1 MKVLLVGSGSMS
13 KEYAKVLK
21 HLKIDFNVIGN
32 TIDSCKNFE
41 KELSLPAIH
50 GGLKKFLN
58 QKNLGLYSHA
68 INAVNV
74 EYLKETT
81 INLIEKGIKTIL
93 IEKPGSVHFSELDE
107 ISNIAEGE
115 KSDIYIAYNRRFYSS
130 VEKMK
135 ELIYKDGG
143 ILSAHCEFTEWV
155 HKINPDNYPNDVV
168 NKWVIANSS
177 HVLDTMFF
185 LIGEPKILN
194 PMILGKSKVL
204 WHPTGSIFIGSG
216 ISHNNI
222 PFSYHSNWL
231 SSGRWSIEILTKNHR
246 LLLKPMEELK
256 IQKKGAIEIQ
266 DVVIDNAMDI
276 KFKPGIFNQVSN
288 FLNANYSSFCSIND
302 QKMRIK
308 DVYNKIANY

>member
-1 MKVLLVGSGSMS
+1 
-13 KEYAKVLK
+13 
-21 HLKIDFNVIGN
+21 
-32 TIDSCKNFE
+32 
-41 KELSLPAIH
+41 
-50 GGLKKFLN
+50 
-58 QKNLGLYSHA
+58 
-68 INAVNV
+68 
-74 EYLKETT
+74 
-81 INLIEKGIKTIL
+81 
-93 IEKPGSVHFSELDE
+93 
-107 ISNIAEGE
+107 
-115 KSDIYIAYNRRFYSS
+115 
-130 VEKMK
+130 
-135 ELIYKDGG
+135 
-143 ILSAHCEFTEWV
+143 
-155 HKINPDNYPNDVV
+155 
-168 NKWVIANSS
+168 
-177 HVLDTMFF
+177 MFF
-185 LIGEPKILN
+185 LIGEPKKIN
-194 PMILGKSKVL
+194 PQIGGKSKIL